1 MIKIPTMDDW
11 FGLTRIYPQFQKVSN
26 TALKDYGYMEVF
38 KYLDDHPEAKNIL
51 EFGHGFNLD
60 LFRRYGGTR
69 NLWGADA
76 WQGLHYF
83 PSEDEWKKEMAR
95 QISDVSTSCTFR
107 NCLLGV
113 EHAADLPEGFFDVV
127 CSVSVLE
134 EMPIE
139 GFSSII
145 EHAAR
150 LLKPGGV
157 LIGTQDFCASSWRKE
172 RLHQCSEIQRRSGLA
187 VENPPDPLVI
197 DDKTLVENPTMAM
210 LVYQD
215 VKLAHEQGYFGHW
228 STLWSVAKKR
238 L

>member
-1 MIKIPTMDDW
+1 MIKIPTVEAW
-11 FGLTRIYPQFQKVSN
+11 FGLTQIYPQFQKVSN

-38 KYLDDHPEAKNIL
+38 KYLDDHPQARNIL
-51 EFGHGFNLD
+51 EFGHGFNLE
-60 LFRRYGGTR
+60 LFRRYGEIR
-69 NLWGADA
+69 NVWGADA

-83 PSEDEWKKEMAR
+83 PPQAEWAKEMER
-95 QISDVSTSCTFR
+95 QISGAPKSCTFI
-107 NCLLGV
+107 NCLLGAQN
-113 EHAADLPEGFFDVV
+113 ETGLPEGFFDVV

-139 GFSSII
+139 GFSLII
-145 EHAAR
+145 EHASR

-157 LIGTQDFCASSWRKE
+157 LIGTQDFCLMRKD
-172 RLHQCSEIQRRSGLA
+172 RLCQCSEIQREYDLDI
-187 VENPPDPLVI
+187 ENPPDPLLI

-228 STLWSVAKKR
+228 STLWSVAKKQ
-238 L
+238 

>member
-1 MIKIPTMDDW
+1 MDDW
-11 FGLTRIYPQFQKVSN
+11 FSLTRIYPQFQKVSN

-51 EFGHGFNLD
+51 EFRHGFNLD

-95 QISDVSTSCTFR
+95 QISDVPTSCTFR

-113 EHAADLPEGFFDVV
+113 EHAADLPEGFLMLYVRFPF
-127 CSVSVLE
+127 LKK
-134 EMPIE
+134 MPIE

-157 LIGTQDFCASSWRKE
+157 LIGTQDFCASSWREE

-197 DDKTLVENPTMAM
+197 DDA
-210 LVYQD
+210 
-215 VKLAHEQGYFGHW
+215 
-228 STLWSVAKKR
+228 R
-238 L
+238 

>member
-1 MIKIPTMDDW
+1 
-11 FGLTRIYPQFQKVSN
+11 
-26 TALKDYGYMEVF
+26 
-38 KYLDDHPEAKNIL
+38 
-51 EFGHGFNLD
+51 
-60 LFRRYGGTR
+60 
-69 NLWGADA
+69 
-76 WQGLHYF
+76 
-83 PSEDEWKKEMAR
+83 
-95 QISDVSTSCTFR
+95 
-107 NCLLGV
+107 
-113 EHAADLPEGFFDVV
+113 
-127 CSVSVLE
+127 
-134 EMPIE
+134 MPIE

-157 LIGTQDFCASSWRKE
+157 LIGTQDFCASPWRKE

-228 STLWSVAKKR
+228 STLWSVAKKK

>member
-1 MIKIPTMDDW
+1 MIKIPSMDDW
-11 FGLTRIYPQFQKVSN
+11 FTLTCIYPQFQNVSN
-26 TALKDYGYMEVF
+26 TALKDYGYMEIF
-38 KYLDDHPEAKNIL
+38 HYLDHHPEVTNVL

-60 LFRRYGGTR
+60 LFSRYGATR
-69 NLWGADA
+69 NLWGVDA

-83 PSEDEWKKEMAR
+83 PPEEEWKKEIER
-95 QISDVSTSCTFR
+95 KISSVPKSCTFR
-107 NCLLGV
+107 YGLLGV

-157 LIGTQDFCASSWRKE
+157 LIGTQDFCSMRKE
-172 RLHQCSEIQRRSGLA
+172 RLRQCSEIQRDYGLA
-187 VENPPDPLVI
+187 VDDPPDPLVI

-210 LVYQD
+210 LVYQG
-215 VKLAHEQGYFGHW
+215 VKVAGEYGYFGHW
-228 STLWSVAKKR
+228 STLWSVAKKC
-238 L
+238 